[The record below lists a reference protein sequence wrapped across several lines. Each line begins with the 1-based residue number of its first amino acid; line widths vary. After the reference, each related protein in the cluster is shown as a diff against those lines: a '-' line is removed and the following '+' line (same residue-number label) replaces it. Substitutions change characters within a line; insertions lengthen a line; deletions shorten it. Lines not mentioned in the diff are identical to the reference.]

1 MCFLCVFVIFGS
13 FIDSLLLLCE
23 SLVSFIDP
31 LNSFS
36 VLVWLFSIKSRL
48 FSSSG
53 RCVEK
58 GSFRGGYPRGLKMCA
73 FCMFL

>member
-36 VLVWLFSIKSRL
+36 VLVWLLLYKKSSFWWFWQMR
-48 FSSSG
+48 
-53 RCVEK
+53 RK
-58 GSFRGGYPRGLKMCA
+58 GVI
-73 FCMFL
+73 